1 MWGLKKH
8 YYILQS
14 GSEGGSLTWFWKKQQ
29 LQDKN
34 FIIKLHVSLPTLLRC
49 LICWFS
55 FMRTYQNHATVLNEK
70 YWVNTFRLKQYRK
83 KSAFRLIPVGQE
95 VFTRYRWNLLLILQ
109 LVNLKSLLLLW
120 YHTCIIEFVLFHFEF
135 CFLKEYRFHGFV
147 FFTIL
152 VHFLSSSHFNGPFHH
167 S

>member
-70 YWVNTFRLKQYRK
+70 YWVNTFRFQTIPNEERLSTDSCWTGGVYTIPLKPAFNSPACESEISFITLVSYMYYRDRVIPFWILFF
-83 KSAFRLIPVGQE
+83 KSISFSWFR
-95 VFTRYRWNLLLILQ
+95 VFYNFS
-109 LVNLKSLLLLW
+109 SL
-120 YHTCIIEFVLFHFEF
+120 FE
-135 CFLKEYRFHGFV
+135 
-147 FFTIL
+147 
-152 VHFLSSSHFNGPFHH
+152 
-167 S
+167 